1 MPKILISDSLSPR
14 AVEIFNNRGLEVDVK
29 TDLSPDEL
37 IACIAEY
44 EGLAVR
50 SATKVTPEVLAA
62 AKNLKVV
69 GRAGIG
75 VDNINIDAASAN
87 GVVVMNT
94 PFGNAITTAEHAIAM
109 MFALARQIPSA
120 DHMTQSGKW
129 EKSRFM
135 GTELT
140 GKTLGI
146 IGCGNIG
153 SRVAERAIGLKLRV
167 VAYDPFLTFDHAQG
181 LGVEKVE
188 LE

>member
-69 GRAGIG
+69 SDVNAVPPPGIEGLEVNSNGEKIKNTNVLGIG
-75 VDNINIDAASAN
+75 
-87 GVVVMNT
+87 
-94 PFGNAITTAEHAIAM
+94 
-109 MFALARQIPSA
+109 ALAVGQIKA
-120 DHMTQSGKW
+120 QVQHK
-129 EKSRFM
+129 
-135 GTELT
+135 L
-140 GKTLGI
+140 
-146 IGCGNIG
+146 
-153 SRVAERAIGLKLRV
+153 LKLMCSSDKPVFLDFRE
-167 VAYDPFLTFDHAQG
+167 AYKIAQDI
-181 LGVEKVE
+181 KK
-188 LE
+188 